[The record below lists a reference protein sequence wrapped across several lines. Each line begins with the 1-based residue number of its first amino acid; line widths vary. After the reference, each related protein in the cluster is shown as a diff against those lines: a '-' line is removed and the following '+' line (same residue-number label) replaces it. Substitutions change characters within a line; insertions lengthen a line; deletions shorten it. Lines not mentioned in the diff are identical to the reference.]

1 MTDKGLSR
9 FLETTVIQ
17 LQAIHRCSKCGAF
30 LLIGQ
35 GSRGL
40 TVAGERHAGALCDAC
55 ILAQPAP
62 EEFV

>member
-1 MTDKGLSR
+1 MTDKGLSQ

-17 LQAIHRCSKCGAF
+17 LHAIRRCSKCGAF
-30 LLIGQ
+30 LLIDQ

-40 TVAGERHAGALCDAC
+40 TLAGGRDAGALCDAC
-55 ILAQPAP
+55 TLAQPAP